1 MELQCWKKFKNS
13 DSNFVTDV
21 KRAYFVG
28 ITSVRPHGF
37 DDDIEGNVVS
47 SS

>member
-1 MELQCWKKFKNS
+1 MELQSWKKFKNS
-13 DSNFVTDV
+13 DSDFVTDV

-28 ITSVRPHGF
+28 ITSLPHGF